1 MVATGGDDQ
10 KVRLFKY
17 PVIIPKQ
24 KNKEFIGHSSHV
36 TKVRFSND
44 EKFLLSIGG
53 NDRTTILWEVQGAKK
68 VVKESKEEDKESSD

>member
-1 MVATGGDDQ
+1 LVATGGDDQ

-36 TKVRFSND
+36 TKVRFSPD
-44 EKFLLSIGG
+44 QKFLLSIGG
-53 NDRTTILWEVQGAKK
+53 NDRTTILWQLQGLKK
-68 VVKESKEEDKESSD
+68 VVKESKNEEEESN